1 MIKTGQGRGISKF
14 KGISRAVHHSA
25 SSIFRVIQV
34 EIGNV
39 SDNKF
44 LSGLV
49 HPFQI
54 EAIIKLSYLFGEL

>member
-1 MIKTGQGRGISKF
+1 VIKTGQGRGISNF

-34 EIGNV
+34 EIGDV
-39 SDNKF
+39 SDDEF

-54 EAIIKLSYLFGEL
+54 EAIIKLSYLFRKL